1 MKVVK
6 VGTACVIDGT
16 ESKWYV
22 VLAGKRASLKMC
34 LSVLNSSEACQL
46 LIAIQ
51 SKSDMKVNFFK
62 MKIFTPTIQ
71 KV

>member
-1 MKVVK
+1 MRYQWQ
-6 VGTACVIDGT
+6 
-16 ESKWYV
+16 SKYV

-71 KV
+71 KVLRAIELSN

>member
-6 VGTACVIDGT
+6 DGTACVINGRAND
-16 ESKWYV
+16 V

-34 LSVLNSSEACQL
+34 LSVLNSSGACQL